1 MEAITAAAGRVDVAE
16 QQPEATEEAAVLALL
31 LSLHTF
37 KMDNYAEIIGGQ
49 ITNVVRWD
57 GITPWTPP
65 DGATIMLL
73 SAAIAAGYTYA
84 TRVPVVPDALQP
96 VQLRTWLLYAG
107 KLDQVDA
114 LIDGIPD
121 QMQRAEAKQRWDYTL
136 TIPRTHPMVLM
147 IGQALGMTSAEMDE
161 AFIQAA
167 TM

>member
-1 MEAITAAAGRVDVAE
+1 MSMNDYAVI
-16 QQPEATEEAAVLALL
+16 EENLIVNTVL
-31 LSLHTF
+31 
-37 KMDNYAEIIGGQ
+37 
-49 ITNVVRWD
+49 WD
-57 GITPWTPP
+57 GVTPWTPP

-73 SAAIAAGYTYA
+73 SAAIAADYKYA
-84 TRVPVVPDALQP
+84 TLVPTAPDALQP

-107 KLDQVDA
+107 KLDQVDE

-121 QMQRAEAKQRWDYTL
+121 QMQRAEAKQRWEYTL

>member
-1 MEAITAAAGRVDVAE
+1 MQDYAIIAGG
-16 QQPEATEEAAVLALL
+16 
-31 LSLHTF
+31 
-37 KMDNYAEIIGGQ
+37 Y
-49 ITNVVRWD
+49 ITNVMRWD
-57 GITPWTPP
+57 GTTPWTPP

-73 SAAIAAGYTYA
+73 DKALDSGYTYA
-84 TRVPVVPDALQP
+84 IRPPSVPDAVQP

-121 QMQRAEAKQRWDYTL
+121 PMQRAEAKQRWDYTL
-136 TIPRTHPMVLM
+136 TIPRTHPMVIM

-167 TM
+167 GL